1 MQELIREWP
10 GLGIVSRFDEPTG
23 TWVFIALHDNR
34 LGRPTGG
41 TRLRVYTAPEDG
53 LLDAMRLAEG
63 MTFKWAGLELPM
75 GGGKAVLA
83 APGPLEGEARSG
95 LLRRY
100 GSLIEGLAG
109 AFATGEDLGTTTADM
124 EVIGEETRYVHLF
137 PDEDGTATDPG
148 PFTARGVFRGIEAA
162 LEAVGEPGLESRSVL
177 VQGIGDVGWPLAGLL
192 ADAGARILVA
202 DVDGERL
209 AAACDRFG
217 AESVPPEAVYETACD
232 VFAPCAIGEVL
243 DPETIPRLRCRIVA
257 GSANSQLAEPGDAQ
271 RLHERGI
278 LYAPDY
284 IVNGGGALAFG
295 LLASGETDRER
306 LYERMDL
313 VGERLRAIFEE
324 ARGNSESPAVTAE
337 RQVRRTLAEGLRA
350 AG

>member
-1 MQELIREWP
+1 MQELIREWN
-10 GLGIVSRFDEPTG
+10 GLGVVSRFDEPSG
-23 TWVFIALHDNR
+23 TWIFIALHDNR

-63 MTFKWAGLELPM
+63 MTFKWAGLEMPM

-83 APGPLEGEARSG
+83 APGALEGEARSG

-100 GSLIEGLAG
+100 GALIDGLSG

-124 EVIGEETRYVHLF
+124 EVIGEATRWVHLF
-137 PDEDGTATDPG
+137 PDDAGATTDPG

-162 LEAVGEPGLESRSVL
+162 LEALGEPGLEGRSVL
-177 VQGIGDVGWPLAGLL
+177 VQGLGDVGWPLAGLL
-192 ADAGARILVA
+192 ADAGARLRVA
-202 DVDGERL
+202 DIDGDRR
-209 AAACDRFG
+209 AAAGDRFG
-217 AESVPPEAVYETACD
+217 AEPVPAESVYEAECD

-243 DPETIPRLRCRIVA
+243 TPETVPRLRCRVVA
-257 GSANSQLAEPGDAQ
+257 GSANSQLGGPDDAL

-295 LLASGETDRER
+295 LLASGESDRDR
-306 LYERMDL
+306 IYARMDL

-324 ARGNSESPAVTAE
+324 AREKGESPAVTAE
-337 RQVRRTLAEGLRA
+337 RRVRRTLEEGLPS

>member
-1 MQELIREWP
+1 MQELIREWD
-10 GLGIVSRFDEPTG
+10 GFGVVSRFDEPTG
-23 TWVFIALHDNR
+23 TWIFIALHDNR

-63 MTFKWAGLELPM
+63 MTYKWAGLEMAM

-83 APGPLEGEARSG
+83 AAGPLEGEARRG

-100 GSLIEGLAG
+100 GALVEGLRG

-124 EVIGEETRYVHLF
+124 EVIGETTRYVHLF
-137 PDEDGTATDPG
+137 PDDDGTATDPG

-162 LEAVGEPGLESRSVL
+162 LEAIGETGLDGRSVL
-177 VQGIGDVGWPLAGLL
+177 VQGAGDVGWPLAELL
-192 ADAGARILVA
+192 AGAGARLLVA
-202 DVDGERL
+202 DPDDGRLTAAKERY
-209 AAACDRFG
+209 G
-217 AESVPPEAVYETACD
+217 AEPVPPEAVYDTECD

-243 DPETIPRLRCRIVA
+243 TRDTVPRLRCRIVA
-257 GSANSQLAEPGDAQ
+257 GSANSQLAEPADAR
-271 RLHERGI
+271 RLHERDI

-295 LLASGETDRER
+295 LLASGERDRR
-306 LYERMDL
+306 RIYERMDV
-313 VGERLRAIFEE
+313 VGERLRAIFAE
-324 ARGNSESPAVTAE
+324 ARENGESPAETAE
-337 RQVRRTLAEGLRA
+337 RRVRRTLEAGIPA
-350 AG
+350 AT